1 MKARITNLTKSTIV
15 LNKMKIV
22 LGAGASQVV
31 DVVPG
36 EQKAELDGLDRAN
49 VIGIVEIIPKSL
61 SEVTTEYTSTTI
73 TKAPPNKNKGGRPKG
88 SKNKSKVVVAQTEQD
103 RIRAAEAITQREEGR
118 VVIST
123 GEHTFETKMRK
134 SYTDNMPESEA
145 TKASIDALAKLESEE
160 RDGNIDPIPV
170 DESKLDPS
178 DQTGR
183 QATIIREG
191 THQKVDLTN
200 NFANSTKKG
209 QKASDPFIDREA
221 NAQRE
226 AILKKQASPLINDDG
241 KEHSDAFI
249 E

>member
-1 MKARITNLTKSTIV
+1 MKARITNLTQSTIV

-49 VIGIVEIIPKSL
+49 VIGIVEIIPESL

-73 TKAPPNKNKGGRPKG
+73 TKAPPNKNK
-88 SKNKSKVVVAQTEQD
+88 SKVVVAQTEQD
-103 RIRAAEAITQREEGR
+103 RTRAAEAITQREEGR